1 MKYKRY
7 LAFLATIV
15 LAFCVMGLA
24 ACGGGGA
31 ASSGSAEPQV
41 SDEELIK
48 TSIEDTLGAYVTKEY
63 LVQELRANEEI
74 AELEK
79 LGFNVEGY
87 AENMA
92 NIMKFEVA
100 EVKVDGD
107 TAVAKMDITVPNFGS
122 TTQELIEKKAQEMA
136 QDVDVASMS
145 QDEQIAFAMEV
156 TSAVLADP
164 DFPRATSTIDIDY
177 VKSGDAWQMKDQKDV
192 EKKFEEVANAT
203 AGLE

>member
-24 ACGGGGA
+24 ACGGGGST
-31 ASSGSAEPQV
+31 SSGSAEPQV

-48 TSIEDTLGAYVTKEY
+48 TSIEDTLGTYVTKEY

-177 VKSGDAWQMKDQKDV
+177 VKSGDSWQMKDQKDV
-192 EKKFEEVANAT
+192 EKKFEEVANST

>member
-7 LAFLATIV
+7 LAFLMTIV

-24 ACGGGGA
+24 ACGGGGST
-31 ASSGSAEPQV
+31 SSGSAEPQV

-48 TSIEDTLGAYVTKEY
+48 TNIEDTLGTYVTKEY
-63 LVQELRANEEI
+63 LVQELRANEDI
-74 AELEK
+74 ANLEK
-79 LGFNVEGY
+79 LGFDVEGY

-177 VKSGDAWQMKDQKDV
+177 VKSGDTWQMKDQKDV
-192 EKKFEEVANAT
+192 EKKFEEVANST

>member
-24 ACGGGGA
+24 ACGGGGST
-31 ASSGSAEPQV
+31 SSGSAEPQV

-48 TSIEDTLGAYVTKEY
+48 TNIEDTLGTYVTKEY

-79 LGFNVEGY
+79 LGFDVEGY

-177 VKSGDAWQMKDQKDV
+177 VKSGDSWQMKDQKDV
-192 EKKFEEVANAT
+192 EKKFEEVANST